1 MTRALLLI
9 AALLAASAANAQQYK
24 WVDQNGKVQYG
35 DLPPPG
41 VKATPLKP
49 PPGAP
54 SGGPAAKSDGK
65 KDAKKLTPEQAF
77 QKRQKDEQ
85 ERQAKADKEKAD
97 AASKSANCE
106 SARANLRTLESGQ
119 RVSSTNAAGERVFM
133 DEAQIAQQVERARKS
148 VSDWCK

>member
-1 MTRALLLI
+1 MRKALFLAALLL
-9 AALLAASAANAQQYK
+9 ASAASAQQYK

-49 PPGAP
+49 PPGAA
-54 SGGPAAKSDGK
+54 SAPAAKAEGK
-65 KDAKKLTPEQAF
+65 KDAKKLSPEQAF

-85 ERQAKADKEKAD
+85 ERLAKAEKERAE
-97 AASKSANCE
+97 AANKNANCE
-106 SARANLRTLESGQ
+106 SARANLRTLETGQ
-119 RVSSTNAAGERVFM
+119 RVSTTNAAGERVFM
-133 DEAQIAQQVERARKS
+133 DDAQVAQQLDRARKS

>member
-1 MTRALLLI
+1 M
-9 AALLAASAANAQQYK
+9 LAAFGATAQQYK

-41 VKATPLKP
+41 VKATPLKS
-49 PPGAP
+49 PPGPASGAAP
-54 SGGPAAKSDGK
+54 EGK
-65 KDAKKLTPEQAF
+65 KDAKKLSPEQAF

-85 ERQAKADKEKAD
+85 ERQAKAEKEKSE
-97 AASKSANCE
+97 AATKSANCE

-133 DEAQIAQQVERARKS
+133 DDAQIAQQTGAARKA
-148 VSDWCK
+148 VADWCK

>member
-1 MTRALLLI
+1 MAF
-9 AALLAASAANAQQYK
+9 ASCVAAQQYK

-49 PPGAP
+49 PPGP
-54 SGGPAAKSDGK
+54 SSSSAATEGK
-65 KDAKKLTPEQAF
+65 KDAKKLSPEQAF

-85 ERQAKADKEKAD
+85 ERQAKADKEKAE
-97 AASKSANCE
+97 AATKTANCE
-106 SARANLRTLESGQ
+106 NARANLRTLESGQ

-133 DEAQIAQQVERARKS
+133 DDAQIAQQLDRARKS
-148 VSDWCK
+148 VSEWCK

>member
-1 MTRALLLI
+1 MRRALFL
-9 AALLAASAANAQQYK
+9 AALLVVSTASAQQYK

-49 PPGAP
+49 PPGPTSSAAP
-54 SGGPAAKSDGK
+54 AGK
-65 KDAKKLTPEQAF
+65 KDAKKLSPEQEF

-85 ERQAKADKEKAD
+85 ERQAKAEKERAE
-97 AASKSANCE
+97 AATRSANCE

-133 DEAQIAQQVERARKS
+133 DEQQVAQQTAAARKA
-148 VSDWCK
+148 VADWCK